1 MPAARRLRRTWSGRE
16 PALALRERN
25 ALHYKG
31 LFGKVAQQLRLARD
45 VVAHNTER
53 AGRGSVLISQ
63 GVLFALMM
71 AILVVVVIIGFV
83 RRNRSSRGGTG
94 GGVDSP
100 NTVAQWTEGETTR
113 LLSSAELPGLY
124 LLRPRFLTKAESVV
138 YLLLKAAFPRNE
150 VFARVRLADVLQ
162 VKIGPQGMERLRA
175 FRKIA
180 NQHVGFVVCD
190 RDMTIIAIV
199 DSKEPDQVI
208 NPRDQ
213 KLEVIKQ
220 RCLQAAQVKYICVY
234 PPQLPR
240 YRELRE
246 QILGPAAD
254 LV

>member
-1 MPAARRLRRTWSGRE
+1 MPHVTATGRSQRHVSACNSSAPRRRPPKYESGAPTTPKTTATAWR
-16 PALALRERN
+16 PRI
-25 ALHYKG
+25 
-31 LFGKVAQQLRLARD
+31 QL
-45 VVAHNTER
+45 
-53 AGRGSVLISQ
+53 I
-63 GVLFALMM
+63 
-71 AILVVVVIIGFV
+71 
-83 RRNRSSRGGTG
+83 
-94 GGVDSP
+94 DSP

-138 YLLLKAAFPRNE
+138 FLLLRAAFPRHE
-150 VFARVRLADVLQ
+150 IFAKIRLADVLQ

-190 RDMTIIAIV
+190 KDMTIVAIV
-199 DSKEPDQVI
+199 DAKEPEQVT

-213 KLEVIKQ
+213 KLEIIKQ
-220 RCLQAAQVKYICVY
+220 RCLQAAQVKYIAIY

>member
-1 MPAARRLRRTWSGRE
+1 MTSGILFAIAIA
-16 PALALRERN
+16 ALAV
-25 ALHYKG
+25 AIVVG
-31 LFGKVAQQLRLARD
+31 LMRRQRSAGSGAQA
-45 VVAHNTER
+45 NP
-53 AGRGSVLISQ
+53 
-63 GVLFALMM
+63 
-71 AILVVVVIIGFV
+71 
-83 RRNRSSRGGTG
+83 
-94 GGVDSP
+94 DSP

-138 YLLLKAAFPRNE
+138 YLLLKAAFPRHDIY
-150 VFARVRLADVLQ
+150 AKVRLSDVLQ

-180 NQHVGFVVCD
+180 NQHIGFVICD
-190 RDMTIIAIV
+190 KDSTIVAIV
-199 DSKEPDQVI
+199 DSREPDQVV

-213 KLEVIKQ
+213 KLEIIKQ

-246 QILGPAAD
+246 QVLGPAAD

>member
-1 MPAARRLRRTWSGRE
+1 MT
-16 PALALRERN
+16 
-25 ALHYKG
+25 
-31 LFGKVAQQLRLARD
+31 
-45 VVAHNTER
+45 
-53 AGRGSVLISQ
+53 Q
-63 GVLFALMM
+63 GVLFALAM
-71 AILVVVVIIGFV
+71 AAFAVAIIYGLV
-83 RRNRSSRGGTG
+83 RRNRASGGIKGTG
-94 GGVDSP
+94 GDSP

-124 LLRPRFLTKAESVV
+124 LLRPRFLTRAESVV
-138 YLLLKAAFPRNE
+138 YLLLKAAFPRHE
-150 VFARVRLADVLQ
+150 IFARIRLADVLQ

-190 RDMTIIAIV
+190 RDMTIVAIV
-199 DSKEPDQVI
+199 DAKEPDQVI

-220 RCLQAAQVKYICVY
+220 RCLQAAQVKYLCVY

-246 QILGPAAD
+246 QILGPAGD

>member
-1 MPAARRLRRTWSGRE
+1 MT
-16 PALALRERN
+16 
-25 ALHYKG
+25 
-31 LFGKVAQQLRLARD
+31 
-45 VVAHNTER
+45 
-53 AGRGSVLISQ
+53 Q
-63 GVLFALMM
+63 GVLFALAM
-71 AILVVVVIIGFV
+71 AAFAIAIIYGLV
-83 RRNRSSRGGTG
+83 RRNRAS
-94 GGVDSP
+94 GGVSRSSADSP

-124 LLRPRFLTKAESVV
+124 LLRPRFLTRAESVV
-138 YLLLKAAFPRNE
+138 YLLLKAAFPRHE
-150 VFARVRLADVLQ
+150 IFARIRLADVLQ

-190 RDMTIIAIV
+190 RDMTIVAIV
-199 DSKEPDQVI
+199 DAKEPDQVI
-208 NPRDQ
+208 HPRDQ

-220 RCLQAAQVKYICVY
+220 RCLQAAQVKYLCVY

-246 QILGPAAD
+246 QILGPAGD

>member
-1 MPAARRLRRTWSGRE
+1 MS
-16 PALALRERN
+16 
-25 ALHYKG
+25 
-31 LFGKVAQQLRLARD
+31 
-45 VVAHNTER
+45 
-53 AGRGSVLISQ
+53 S
-63 GVLFALMM
+63 GVLFAL
-71 AILVVVVIIGFV
+71 AIVALVVAVVVGLM
-83 RRNRSSRGGTG
+83 RRNRTASGAPRGTA
-94 GGVDSP
+94 DSP

-138 YLLLKAAFPRNE
+138 YLLLNAAFPRHQI
-150 VFARVRLADVLQ
+150 FARIRLADVLQ

-190 RDMTIIAIV
+190 RDMTIVAIV
-199 DSKEPDQVI
+199 DCKEPDQVV

-220 RCLQAAQVKYICVY
+220 RCLQAAQVKYLCVY

-246 QILGPAAD
+246 QILGPAGD
-254 LV
+254 LI

>member
-1 MPAARRLRRTWSGRE
+1 MNSG
-16 PALALRERN
+16 
-25 ALHYKG
+25 
-31 LFGKVAQQLRLARD
+31 
-45 VVAHNTER
+45 
-53 AGRGSVLISQ
+53 I
-63 GVLFALMM
+63 LFALAIGALVIAIVVGLFRRQRM
-71 AILVVVVIIGFV
+71 A
-83 RRNRSSRGGTG
+83 G
-94 GGVDSP
+94 GGNKGAGGDA

-138 YLLLKAAFPRNE
+138 YLLLNAAFPRHE
-150 VFARVRLADVLQ
+150 IFARIRLADVLQ

-180 NQHVGFVVCD
+180 NQHVGFVICD
-190 RDMTIIAIV
+190 RDMTIVAIV
-199 DSKEPDQVI
+199 DAKEPDQVI

-213 KLEVIKQ
+213 KLEIIKQ

>member
-1 MPAARRLRRTWSGRE
+1 MLT
-16 PALALRERN
+16 
-25 ALHYKG
+25 
-31 LFGKVAQQLRLARD
+31 
-45 VVAHNTER
+45 
-53 AGRGSVLISQ
+53 Q
-63 GVLFALMM
+63 GVLIALAVAAFA
-71 AILVVVVIIGFV
+71 VTIIYGLV
-83 RRNRSSRGGTG
+83 RRNRATGSASRGNAN
-94 GGVDSP
+94 SP
-100 NTVAQWTEGETTR
+100 DTVAQWTEGETTR

-124 LLRPRFLTKAESVV
+124 LLRPRFLTRAESVV
-138 YLLLKAAFPRNE
+138 YLLLKAAFPRHE
-150 VFARVRLADVLQ
+150 IFARIRLADVLQ

-190 RDMTIIAIV
+190 RDMTIVAIV
-199 DSKEPDQVI
+199 DAKEPDQVI

-220 RCLQAAQVKYICVY
+220 RCLQAAQVKYLCVY

-246 QILGPAAD
+246 QILGPAGD

>member
-1 MPAARRLRRTWSGRE
+1 MTSGVVF
-16 PALALRERN
+16 ALAIA
-25 ALHYKG
+25 ALLVFIIGG
-31 LFGKVAQQLRLARD
+31 LVMRSRSG
-45 VVAHNTER
+45 
-53 AGRGSVLISQ
+53 GRGV
-63 GVLFALMM
+63 
-71 AILVVVVIIGFV
+71 
-83 RRNRSSRGGTG
+83 RGGIDG
-94 GGVDSP
+94 P

-124 LLRPRFLTKAESVV
+124 LLRPRFLSKAESVV
-138 YLLLKAAFPRNE
+138 YLLLKAAFPRHE
-150 VFARVRLADVLQ
+150 IFARIRLADVLQ

-190 RDMTIIAIV
+190 RDMTIVAIV

-213 KLEVIKQ
+213 KLEIIKQ

-246 QILGPAAD
+246 QILGPAAE
-254 LV
+254 LM